1 MRLFGSFPGNNGEEK
16 NETKPLAS
24 GNVDIFFGR
33 GFGEGEKWHLAT
45 FVGVGDAMP
54 PPS

>member
-16 NETKPLAS
+16 NETKPPA